1 MTAVALTVVLAL
13 GAGPAPTVG
22 QAAQQHQRYCRVV
35 VQATL
40 AEQYSMGTYGTHPR
54 VRLLW
59 WTVSA
64 LALLVALLIAVAVGL
79 LFDDGWS
86 GLPALLVFVFGTPLA
101 TLLPWLR
108 YTRWRFALRSDDLW
122 IKRGVIWRS
131 TSVIPYARLQFVD
144 TTQGPLDRMF
154 GLAQLIVHTA
164 APGTS
169 GQLPGLAVDEAESL
183 RERLAAVRTSA
194 RDV

>member
-1 MTAVALTVVLAL
+1 MTAPYDDTAVALRPLD
-13 GAGPAPTVG
+13 
-22 QAAQQHQRYCRVV
+22 
-35 VQATL
+35 
-40 AEQYSMGTYGTHPR
+40 PR

-59 WTVSA
+59 WTASA
-64 LALLVALLIAVAVGL
+64 LALAIVLVAALAGGL
-79 LFDDGWS
+79 LLEDGWS
-86 GLPALLVFVFGTPLA
+86 GLPALVVFVFGTPLA
-101 TLLPWLR
+101 VVIPWLR
-108 YTRWRFALRSDDLW
+108 YRRWRYALREDDLW
-122 IKRGVIWRS
+122 ISRGVIWRS

-169 GQLPGLAVDEAESL
+169 GQLPGLASDEAEAL
-183 RERLAAVRTSA
+183 RERLARVRTSA

>member
-1 MTAVALTVVLAL
+1 VERQYEGPHQAPQPAGSLRTGPYDDPAVALRPLD
-13 GAGPAPTVG
+13 
-22 QAAQQHQRYCRVV
+22 
-35 VQATL
+35 
-40 AEQYSMGTYGTHPR
+40 PR

-59 WTVSA
+59 WTASA
-64 LALLVALLIAVAVGL
+64 LALAIVLVAALAGGL
-79 LFDDGWS
+79 LLEDGWS
-86 GLPALLVFVFGTPLA
+86 GLPALVVFVFGTPPA
-101 TLLPWLR
+101 VVIPWLR
-108 YTRWRFALRSDDLW
+108 YRRWRYALREDDLW
-122 IKRGVIWRS
+122 LSRGVIWHS

-169 GQLPGLAVDEAESL
+169 GQLPGLASDEAEAL
-183 RERLAAVRTSA
+183 RERLARVRTSV